1 MTTAVCPSA
10 SPSPVPPPRFPL
22 TQHDALQ
29 DILPLVPTT
38 YPVVVLDA
46 ILSAL
51 THTNPIRRRF
61 TLGLVLLA
69 AYLAL
74 QVALVSRAAL
84 NAPRVIQTPAWVHED
99 DLARRYVAEP
109 PSDVQKA
116 NHARLVD
123 LIESRSSAYSPALFS
138 LRSIWSETSPVV
150 GVSAVLLHWKRR
162 KGLELVVSHISRYP
176 FIREIIIWN
185 NHPGVDLKSS
195 VRGTTGGAIFTIV
208 S

>member
-1 MTTAVCPSA
+1 MSRT
-10 SPSPVPPPRFPL
+10 
-22 TQHDALQ
+22 ALQ

-38 YPVVVLDA
+38 YPVVVIDA
-46 ILSAL
+46 ILSTL

-61 TLGLVLLA
+61 ALGLVLVA
-69 AYLAL
+69 GYLAL

-84 NAPRVIQTPAWVHED
+84 NAPRVVQPPAWIHED
-99 DLARRYVAEP
+99 DLARRYVAES

-162 KGLELVVSHISRYP
+162 KGLELVVRHISRYP

-195 VRGTTGGAIFTIV
+195 VRGALV
-208 S
+208 VPSSRES